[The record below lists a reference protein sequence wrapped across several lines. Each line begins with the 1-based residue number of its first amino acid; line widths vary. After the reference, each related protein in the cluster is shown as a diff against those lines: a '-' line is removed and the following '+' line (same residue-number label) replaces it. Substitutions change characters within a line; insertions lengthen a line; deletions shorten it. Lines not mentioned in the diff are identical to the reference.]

1 MTKSIEDELN
11 LPRIADALKQLEE
24 SEIPEESHLP
34 TMEDITSALQDM
46 GKMRQEFK
54 SFDDFEGN
62 EQKLD
67 DLQSAALKAHQDLL
81 DAGFN
86 VEAKHAANFLEPST
100 QYLTLAID
108 AEKQKFDHKY
118 KMLKMQMDKQKLE
131 LEKEKHELNIRKVD
145 IAERQLQGDD
155 AEVLDSNEDS
165 FMARRSDI
173 LRMAKMGQNENK

>member
-24 SEIPEESHLP
+24 SEPKDSQLP
-34 TMEDITSALQDM
+34 SMEDITSALQDM
-46 GKMRQEFK
+46 GKIRQEFK
-54 SFDDFEGN
+54 TFDDFEGN

-67 DLQSAALKAHQDLL
+67 ELQVAAIKAHQDLL

-100 QYLTLAID
+100 QYLTLALD

-118 KMLKMQMDKQKLE
+118 KMLKMQMDRQKLE

-145 IAERQLQGDD
+145 IAERQLQGDN
-155 AEVLDSNEDS
+155 AEVLDSNEDA
-165 FMARRSDI
+165 FMAKRADI
-173 LRMAKMGQNENK
+173 LRMAKMGNDENK